1 MSQLIRSRTVAV
13 LAVSGALL
21 GVGICVQGLAAGAT
35 SQCRTV
41 YAEGTDTSNPPSSVV
56 AHVCDRIVVDF
67 VFGTQG
73 QIVPNWNVSRQPAK
87 KVVKFVSKG
96 FGPFDDST
104 DEATY
109 RFHFRAVG
117 KGRTSVKFR
126 ETTASPGYGTL
137 DSGTVKITVLPRRT
151 GGTGGPTGSTGPS
164 GPPALAGRAPRLPL

>member
-1 MSQLIRSRTVAV
+1 MWKAFATLVVAT
-13 LAVSGALL
+13 
-21 GVGICVQGLAAGAT
+21 GVGMGVQGLATADT
-35 SQCRTV
+35 SRCRTV
-41 YAEGTDTSNPPSSVV
+41 YAEGTDTSNPPPSVV

-73 QIVPNWNVSRQPAK
+73 QIVPNWNVSRRPAK

-117 KGRTSVKFR
+117 KGKTSVKFR

-151 GGTGGPTGSTGPS
+151 GGTGPTGPTGPS
-164 GPPALAGRAPRLPL
+164 GPTGTAG